1 MIDLTN
7 YKILLYH
14 YPYTTKELEIMIWDK
29 MDTVDSR
36 FAVKLTIGGVND
48 SGEYDDTS
56 WDLFFLEPKLEE
68 KIDLMLDKYETQYV
82 KTDYTELLGQKREE
96 FTEEFMFKLLDFLNK
111 GLEENRELPLNSNS
125 RSNSNTVSN
134 VELNKNETTAI
145 ITDSLASHISLK
157 RHSSVGCLD
166 SSTIKNKLTENALI
180 YFF

>member
-36 FAVKLTIGGVND
+36 FAVKLTIDGIND

-68 KIDLMLDKYETQYV
+68 KVDLMLDKYEVQYV
-82 KTDYTELLGQKREE
+82 KTDYTELLGQKKEE

-111 GLEENRELPLNSNS
+111 NLTIDDVLDRILEVGVEN
-125 RSNSNTVSN
+125 
-134 VELNKNETTAI
+134 
-145 ITDSLASHISLK
+145 ITIFEK
-157 RHSSVGCLD
+157 FYLD
-166 SSTIKNKLTENALI
+166 QNIEIRKK
-180 YFF
+180 

>member
-96 FTEEFMFKLLDFLNK
+96 FTEEFMFKLLEFLNK
-111 GLEENRELPLNSNS
+111 NLTIDDVLDRILEVGVENI
-125 RSNSNTVSN
+125 TVF
-134 VELNKNETTAI
+134 EKFY
-145 ITDSLASHISLK
+145 
-157 RHSSVGCLD
+157 LD
-166 SSTIKNKLTENALI
+166 QNIEIRKK
-180 YFF
+180 

>member
-7 YKILLYH
+7 YKIILYH
-14 YPYTTKELEIMIWDK
+14 YPYTTEELEKMIWDK

-36 FAVKLTIGGVND
+36 FAVKLTIDGVND

-96 FTEEFMFKLLDFLNK
+96 FTEEFMFKLLEFLNK
-111 GLEENRELPLNSNS
+111 NLTIDDVLDRILEVGVEN
-125 RSNSNTVSN
+125 
-134 VELNKNETTAI
+134 
-145 ITDSLASHISLK
+145 ITIFEK
-157 RHSSVGCLD
+157 FYLD
-166 SSTIKNKLTENALI
+166 QNIEIRKK
-180 YFF
+180 

>member
-1 MIDLTN
+1 
-7 YKILLYH
+7 
-14 YPYTTKELEIMIWDK
+14 

-111 GLEENRELPLNSNS
+111 NLTIDDVLDRILEVGVEN
-125 RSNSNTVSN
+125 
-134 VELNKNETTAI
+134 
-145 ITDSLASHISLK
+145 ITIFEK
-157 RHSSVGCLD
+157 YYLD
-166 SSTIKNKLTENALI
+166 QNIEIRKK
-180 YFF
+180 

>member
-7 YKILLYH
+7 YKIILYH
-14 YPYTTKELEIMIWDK
+14 YPYTTKELEKMIWDK

-82 KTDYTELLGQKREE
+82 KTDYTELLGQKKEE
-96 FTEEFMFKLLDFLNK
+96 FTEEFMFKLLKFLNK
-111 GLEENRELPLNSNS
+111 NLTIDDVLDRILEVGVEN
-125 RSNSNTVSN
+125 
-134 VELNKNETTAI
+134 
-145 ITDSLASHISLK
+145 ITIFEK
-157 RHSSVGCLD
+157 FYLD
-166 SSTIKNKLTENALI
+166 QNIEIRKK
-180 YFF
+180 

>member
-7 YKILLYH
+7 YKIILYH
-14 YPYTTKELEIMIWDK
+14 YPYTTKELEKMIWDK

-111 GLEENRELPLNSNS
+111 NLTIDDVLDRILEVGVEN
-125 RSNSNTVSN
+125 
-134 VELNKNETTAI
+134 
-145 ITDSLASHISLK
+145 ITIFEK
-157 RHSSVGCLD
+157 FYLD
-166 SSTIKNKLTENALI
+166 QNIEIRKK
-180 YFF
+180 

>member
-1 MIDLTN
+1 MIDLTK
-7 YKILLYH
+7 YKIILYH
-14 YPYTTKELEIMIWDK
+14 YPYTTKELEKMIWDK

-96 FTEEFMFKLLDFLNK
+96 FTEEFMFKLLEFLNK
-111 GLEENRELPLNSNS
+111 NLTIDDVLDRILEVGVEN
-125 RSNSNTVSN
+125 
-134 VELNKNETTAI
+134 
-145 ITDSLASHISLK
+145 ITIFEK
-157 RHSSVGCLD
+157 FYLD
-166 SSTIKNKLTENALI
+166 QNIEIRKK
-180 YFF
+180 

>member
-7 YKILLYH
+7 YKIILYH
-14 YPYTTKELEIMIWDK
+14 YPYTTKELEKMIWDK

-36 FAVKLTIGGVND
+36 FAVKLTID
-48 SGEYDDTS
+48 GEYDDTS

-111 GLEENRELPLNSNS
+111 NITIDDVLDRILEVGVEN
-125 RSNSNTVSN
+125 
-134 VELNKNETTAI
+134 
-145 ITDSLASHISLK
+145 ITIFEK
-157 RHSSVGCLD
+157 FYLD
-166 SSTIKNKLTENALI
+166 QNIEIRKK
-180 YFF
+180 

>member
-7 YKILLYH
+7 YKIILYH
-14 YPYTTKELEIMIWDK
+14 YPYTTKELEKMIWDK

-36 FAVKLTIGGVND
+36 FAVKLTIDGVND

-111 GLEENRELPLNSNS
+111 NLTIDDVLDRILEVGVEN
-125 RSNSNTVSN
+125 
-134 VELNKNETTAI
+134 
-145 ITDSLASHISLK
+145 ITIFEK
-157 RHSSVGCLD
+157 FYLD
-166 SSTIKNKLTENALI
+166 QNIEIRKK
-180 YFF
+180 

>member
-7 YKILLYH
+7 YKIILYH
-14 YPYTTKELEIMIWDK
+14 YPYTTKELEKMIWDK

-96 FTEEFMFKLLDFLNK
+96 FTEEFMFKLLEFLNK
-111 GLEENRELPLNSNS
+111 NLTIDDVLDRILEVGVEN
-125 RSNSNTVSN
+125 
-134 VELNKNETTAI
+134 
-145 ITDSLASHISLK
+145 ITIFEK
-157 RHSSVGCLD
+157 FYLD
-166 SSTIKNKLTENALI
+166 QNIEIRKK
-180 YFF
+180 

>member
-1 MIDLTN
+1 MIDLTK
-7 YKILLYH
+7 YKIILYH
-14 YPYTTKELEIMIWDK
+14 YPYTTKELEKMIWDK

-36 FAVKLTIGGVND
+36 WAVKLTIGGVND

-111 GLEENRELPLNSNS
+111 NITIDDVLDRILEVGVEN
-125 RSNSNTVSN
+125 
-134 VELNKNETTAI
+134 
-145 ITDSLASHISLK
+145 ITIFEK
-157 RHSSVGCLD
+157 FYLD
-166 SSTIKNKLTENALI
+166 QNIEIRKK
-180 YFF
+180 

>member
-7 YKILLYH
+7 YKIILYH
-14 YPYTTKELEIMIWDK
+14 YPYTTKELEKMIWDK

-111 GLEENRELPLNSNS
+111 NLTIDDVLDRILEVGVEN
-125 RSNSNTVSN
+125 
-134 VELNKNETTAI
+134 
-145 ITDSLASHISLK
+145 ITIFEK
-157 RHSSVGCLD
+157 YYLD
-166 SSTIKNKLTENALI
+166 QNIEIRKK
-180 YFF
+180 